1 MSDIKLFR
9 MGSAEVEALSGQS
22 VQIEKSLQT
31 LFEKNLEAL
40 LDTSEHSTGPVHGGR
55 IDTLGLDEDTCPVII
70 EYKRGSTRMSS
81 SKVDDVQVRELKNY
95 IAFKRIKNFAC
106 VEVFP
111 QTRVVNC
118 LSKGGPSTVMLKEG
132 FTRDVRKIGH
142 LVLMT

>member
-1 MSDIKLFR
+1 VLD
-9 MGSAEVEALSGQS
+9 VYEAVVAFL
-22 VQIEKSLQT
+22 
-31 LFEKNLEAL
+31 
-40 LDTSEHSTGPVHGGR
+40 TG
-55 IDTLGLDEDTCPVII
+55 LGDE
-70 EYKRGSTRMSS
+70 
-81 SKVDDVQVRELKNY
+81 VQVRELKNY

-111 QTRVVNC
+111 QARVVNC